1 MLAFSSSAVRPGIA
15 SRARAGRLCRQAPKP
30 RACRRPLLGL
40 RAQLNPQLPPEE
52 ASIEDE
58 GGINWDAIN
67 VQFQLFSKMALP
79 YFKEEKSA
87 RMLLG
92 IVIGF
97 TLLNSWV
104 SVGFS
109 FLSRDFWSA
118 LNTKDTGVCACM
130 CMCVCEC
137 VCERERETESQRER
151 ERGSEKERERERKR
165 ERQKE
170 REREREKERERERQ
184 IHDTTSIV
192 FSSPVYVCVFLCVYL
207 CMHVCV
213 CVCAFVCV

>member
-1 MLAFSSSAVRPGIA
+1 M
-15 SRARAGRLCRQAPKP
+15 
-30 RACRRPLLGL
+30 
-40 RAQLNPQLPPEE
+40 
-52 ASIEDE
+52 
-58 GGINWDAIN
+58 
-67 VQFQLFSKMALP
+67 QFQLFSKMALP

-130 CMCVCEC
+130 CAHARVCVCICVYLCVSVC
-137 VCERERETESQRER
+137 VC
-151 ERGSEKERERERKR
+151 ERERERKR
-165 ERQKE
+165 ETE
-170 REREREKERERERQ
+170 RGREREKERERKRERERAR
-184 IHDTTSIV
+184 SRAC
-192 FSSPVYVCVFLCVYL
+192 VYVCVCLAH
-207 CMHVCV
+207 MNESWHKKE
-213 CVCAFVCV
+213 